1 MSKQLSARATA
12 TITKAAGAGLLTIT
26 VLAVSAMPGFAQA
39 TGPHQYGEAP
49 GVEGQASATVNI
61 EKGNYGTLI
70 AVVEASGGQLVGE
83 GTLARAGLGVDIYV
97 DDDICTADRDIPPSG
112 RRPEFQRK
120 VRNVGDLHDRAEA
133 RHLHDSCREDAYQCR
148 RLENDAEVHGSRGQA
163 PQNRRRP
170 GLTMAR
176 A

>member
-12 TITKAAGAGLLTIT
+12 TIRKAAGAGLLTIT

-70 AVVEASGGQLVGE
+70 AVAEASGGQLVGE
-83 GTLARAGLGVDIYV
+83 GTLARAGLGY
-97 DDDICTADRDIPPSG
+97 PPSS
-112 RRPEFQRK
+112 RRPAFQRE

-133 RHLHDSCREDAYQCR
+133 RYLHDSRGEDADKR
-148 RLENDAEVHGSRGQA
+148 RRIDNDAEVHGAWGQA
-163 PQNRRRP
+163 LQDHGRQ

-176 A
+176 T